1 MKSTPKWLAV
11 ARNEY
16 RTHTARVRWLRPYIP
31 YLTIGLLLA
40 HLLFIAPA
48 VVALFVDEA
57 MSLLLSRTA
66 VATVQITFLTTFFLF
81 MIMPM
86 TETLREVRTGK
97 LDILLAAPV
106 KPSDLL
112 LGEFLGELPF
122 YAVLVALLA
131 GIFTAILRPFGLGA
145 AQIGMVTTAFVLT
158 LVSAFWIGTVI
169 AAILR
174 TRLEKL
180 AGGKDIGG
188 AIAMILPLPVLA
200 IAYAAWGGGLLEML
214 SSPSNVVAGTILSF
228 LPSSWGARMVV
239 DFASNPAHSSA
250 LALAALGRLAALA
263 CFFLSSLWLG
273 AKAADRA
280 YSLEQSSLSAST
292 VKPEGIFYG
301 TMRSLGGR
309 GPFGTVLLTVFKD
322 YWRTLQ
328 NISGIVYMLGIMFLI
343 NVFAMPTPDGAGGP
357 PMQILPLLFL
367 FPIVVIMVTGDVTV
381 QGKENLFIYRKAPL
395 GVERYLRAMLVK
407 GWMLVVPLS
416 GIVGAL
422 ASLASASPLVT
433 ALFMM
438 LIVAA
443 NVAFVIGLFLRNPA
457 YSDKSPRLWMNIF
470 IAMFVQIGAFTLSMI
485 VLTKG
490 GSLSQPIGGF
500 PGLMGLLAL
509 TSWSVAAVFYGLGK
523 ARLER
528 ME

>member
-1 MKSTPKWLAV
+1 
-11 ARNEY
+11 
-16 RTHTARVRWLRPYIP
+16 
-31 YLTIGLLLA
+31 
-40 HLLFIAPA
+40 
-48 VVALFVDEA
+48 
-57 MSLLLSRTA
+57 
-66 VATVQITFLTTFFLF
+66 
-81 MIMPM
+81 
-86 TETLREVRTGK
+86 
-97 LDILLAAPV
+97 
-106 KPSDLL
+106 
-112 LGEFLGELPF
+112 
-122 YAVLVALLA
+122 
-131 GIFTAILRPFGLGA
+131 
-145 AQIGMVTTAFVLT
+145 
-158 LVSAFWIGTVI
+158 
-169 AAILR
+169 
-174 TRLEKL
+174 
-180 AGGKDIGG
+180 
-188 AIAMILPLPVLA
+188 
-200 IAYAAWGGGLLEML
+200 
-214 SSPSNVVAGTILSF
+214 
-228 LPSSWGARMVV
+228 
-239 DFASNPAHSSA
+239 
-250 LALAALGRLAALA
+250 
-263 CFFLSSLWLG
+263 
-273 AKAADRA
+273 
-280 YSLEQSSLSAST
+280 
-292 VKPEGIFYG
+292 
-301 TMRSLGGR
+301 
-309 GPFGTVLLTVFKD
+309 
-322 YWRTLQ
+322 
-328 NISGIVYMLGIMFLI
+328 
-343 NVFAMPTPDGAGGP
+343 
-357 PMQILPLLFL
+357 MQILPLLFL

-470 IAMFVQIGAFTLSMI
+470 IAMFVQIGAFTLSVI